1 MRILHQKK
9 DKKEIYNCTDI
20 NTSKLK
26 YINEKKK
33 EWYKDIQPG
42 FALRM
47 GMAWAQSSYWPW
59 YRKSTPSALKRI
71 FPLGLCSE
79 VLAIGKTRGQVMA
92 KFEGI
97 QSVLRRDWKS
107 VQNNGSWILFLSG
120 FISIPSQLSREE
132 SVPLHINIK
141 TSL

>member
-97 QSVLRRDWKS
+97 QSAAQAWLKICAKQWLL
-107 VQNNGSWILFLSG
+107 N
-120 FISIPSQLSREE
+120 FIS
-132 SVPLHINIK
+132 VWVHINSQSALQRGECSTTYK
-141 TSL
+141 Y